1 MKYVRPDETWIAAA
15 PAAKIDRRHVC
26 RQLISHCSGRL
37 CVSLSHSSVAHLC
50 EWSRTRGA
58 PEDLLQS
65 RLSSLKTWWVLAV
78 LLTLAIVTG
87 KVGVAVMLA
96 VVAVASL
103 KEFMRLVGQE
113 NIGTASTAVVF
124 LLVPLYYLPAL
135 SGYHKLMIQASPIA
149 CVVVLGGLRSWLGLS
164 PGYIRTTASLVW
176 GLLLFVVCLSYV
188 LFLFDVP
195 FPSEP
200 QVGRVGWVLF
210 LVLLTHNQRYY
221 AGCDGASFRKDKD
234 HSARVSPNKS
244 LEGLLGGMLT
254 TMLLAVISAPWLTT
268 LTEARSL
275 LAGMLISLISGLL
288 ISLFGFLGDI
298 NMSAIKRDAGVKDGS
313 TLLPGQG
320 GMIDRID
327 SLTFTAPVFYYF
339 VRFVMKASHE

>member
-1 MKYVRPDETWIAAA
+1 MQVPDGTRIASTFSRRNFSETRVSSADLSLLWAIVCVFIALVGGTLVRI
-15 PAAKIDRRHVC
+15 
-26 RQLISHCSGRL
+26 
-37 CVSLSHSSVAHLC
+37 VAL
-50 EWSRTRGA
+50 RGA

-78 LLTLAIVTG
+78 LLAVAIVTG
-87 KVGVAVMLA
+87 KVGVAVMLT

-113 NIGTASTAVVF
+113 NIGTATTAVVF

-135 SGYHKLMIQASPIA
+135 SGYHKLIIQASPVA
-149 CVVVLGGLRSWLGLS
+149 CVVALGGLRSWLGLS

-210 LVLLTHNQRYY
+210 LVLLTETNDIMQAVTGRRF
-221 AGCDGASFRKDKD
+221 GKTKITP
-234 HSARVSPNKS
+234 RVSPNKS
-244 LEGLLGGMLT
+244 LEGLLGGILST
-254 TMLLAVISAPWLTT
+254 VLLAVISAPWLTT

-275 LAGMLISLISGLL
+275 LAGMLISLASGLM

-339 VRFVMKASHE
+339 VRFVMDASHE

>member
-1 MKYVRPDETWIAAA
+1 MSSADLSLLWAIVCVFIALVGGTLVRI
-15 PAAKIDRRHVC
+15 
-26 RQLISHCSGRL
+26 
-37 CVSLSHSSVAHLC
+37 VAL
-50 EWSRTRGA
+50 RGA

-78 LLTLAIVTG
+78 LLAVAIVTG
-87 KVGVAVMLA
+87 KVGVAVMLT

-113 NIGTASTAVVF
+113 NIGTATTAVVF

-135 SGYHKLMIQASPIA
+135 SGYHKLIIQASPVA
-149 CVVVLGGLRSWLGLS
+149 CVVALGGLRSWLGLS

-210 LVLLTHNQRYY
+210 LVLLTETNDIMQAVTGRRF
-221 AGCDGASFRKDKD
+221 GKTKITP
-234 HSARVSPNKS
+234 RVSPNKS
-244 LEGLLGGMLT
+244 LEGLLGGILST
-254 TMLLAVISAPWLTT
+254 VLLAVISAPWLTT

-275 LAGMLISLISGLL
+275 LAGMLISLASGLM

-339 VRFVMKASHE
+339 VRFVMDASHE

>member
-1 MKYVRPDETWIAAA
+1 M
-15 PAAKIDRRHVC
+15 
-26 RQLISHCSGRL
+26 
-37 CVSLSHSSVAHLC
+37 SSVDHSLLWAIVCVFIALVGGTLV
-50 EWSRTRGA
+50 RMVALRGA
-58 PEDLLQS
+58 SEDLRQS

-96 VVAVASL
+96 VVAVVSL

-113 NIGTASTAVVF
+113 NIGTSTTAVVF

-149 CVVVLGGLRSWLGLS
+149 CVLVLGGLRSWLGLS

-210 LVLLTHNQRYY
+210 LVLLTETNDIMQAVTGRRF
-221 AGCDGASFRKDKD
+221 GRTKITP
-234 HSARVSPNKS
+234 RVSPNKS
-244 LEGLLGGMLT
+244 LEGLLGGMVT

-268 LTEARSL
+268 LSEARTP
-275 LAGMLISLISGLL
+275 LAGILISLASGLL

>member
-1 MKYVRPDETWIAAA
+1 M
-15 PAAKIDRRHVC
+15 
-26 RQLISHCSGRL
+26 
-37 CVSLSHSSVAHLC
+37 SSVDLSLLWAIGCVFIALVGGTLV
-50 EWSRTRGA
+50 RMVALRGA

-113 NIGTASTAVVF
+113 NIGTATTAVVF
-124 LLVPLYYLPAL
+124 LLVPLYYLPAV

-188 LFLFDVP
+188 LFLFDLP

-210 LVLLTHNQRYY
+210 LVLLTETNDIMQAVTGRRF
-221 AGCDGASFRKDKD
+221 GKTKITP
-234 HSARVSPNKS
+234 RVSPNKS
-244 LEGLLGGMLT
+244 LEGLLGGMVT

-275 LAGMLISLISGLL
+275 LAGILISLTSGLL

>member
-1 MKYVRPDETWIAAA
+1 M
-15 PAAKIDRRHVC
+15 
-26 RQLISHCSGRL
+26 
-37 CVSLSHSSVAHLC
+37 SSVDLSLLWAIVCVFIALVGGTLV
-50 EWSRTRGA
+50 RMVALRGA

-87 KVGVAVMLA
+87 RVGVAVMLA

-135 SGYHKLMIQASPIA
+135 SGYHKLMIQASPVA
-149 CVVVLGGLRSWLGLS
+149 CVVALGGLRSWLGLS

-210 LVLLTHNQRYY
+210 LVLLTETNDIMQAVTGRRF
-221 AGCDGASFRKDKD
+221 GRTKITP
-234 HSARVSPNKS
+234 RVSPNKS
-244 LEGLLGGMLT
+244 LEGLLGGMVT

-275 LAGMLISLISGLL
+275 LAGILISLTSGLL

>member
-1 MKYVRPDETWIAAA
+1 M
-15 PAAKIDRRHVC
+15 
-26 RQLISHCSGRL
+26 
-37 CVSLSHSSVAHLC
+37 SSVDLSLLWAIVCVFIALVGGTLV
-50 EWSRTRGA
+50 RMVALRGA

-113 NIGTASTAVVF
+113 NIGTATTTVVF

-135 SGYHKLMIQASPIA
+135 YGYHKLMIQASPIA
-149 CVVVLGGLRSWLGLS
+149 FVVVLGGLRSWLGLS

-188 LFLFDVP
+188 LFLFDLP

-200 QVGRVGWVLF
+200 EVGRVGWVLF
-210 LVLLTHNQRYY
+210 LVLLTETNDIMQAVTGRRF
-221 AGCDGASFRKDKD
+221 GRTKITP
-234 HSARVSPNKS
+234 RVSPNKS
-244 LEGLLGGMLT
+244 LEGLLGGMVT

-275 LAGMLISLISGLL
+275 LAGMLISLTSGLL